1 MSMRVHNE
9 EFYHALYNLSKK
21 VVELIKTPERQKII
35 RRRFTI
41 LDPEKLKWDWIDK
54 EYFEHL
60 VISRLKEIYTMK
72 EFKTCKSIIESDYE
86 LSWHYNRLIR
96 VGNTQRILFEGKT
109 LLYIIAG
116 LMEQTEAQKISR
128 KYYNELYSEFES
140 LIYSDSIAIVY
151 LIPLTS
157 FTSEKDVRIS
167 NELSIR
173 KMSISEREEWANLPV
188 ALNIPNTVLPTKYT
202 IEFKHNAPKD
212 IDTQKAKE
220 TDKKIVDKMYNLVS
234 SLRLLKNG
242 YFDDYCLI
250 KKIGSNI
257 PHNILSYQSQSYSD
271 FSLPVEYTLSKS
283 DRPMIISNYNLIN
296 RLKENKIKE
305 NLVNNALLWLSIY
318 SKERDHFKG
327 LIYLAIVL
335 ETLLSDSQNAI
346 THKLCCRTAN
356 ILESRFNEKQKIYDN
371 INKFYKT
378 RSKLLHGED
387 TKPFE
392 DIHMTDTYV
401 RKMMLKVLTKIS
413 NFDKQKS
420 FDKQYSRFLR
430 QIDFGNSN

>member
-1 MSMRVHNE
+1 MKVNNQ
-9 EFYHALYNLSKK
+9 EFYDALYDLSKK
-21 VVELIKTPERQKII
+21 VIMLIKTSEQQKLI
-35 RRRFTI
+35 RRKFKI
-41 LDPEKLKWDWIDK
+41 LEPDKMKYDWIDT
-54 EYFEHL
+54 EDYERLL
-60 VISRLKEIYTMK
+60 VSKSVSIYRMK
-72 EFKTCKSIIESDYE
+72 EFEKCQSIITSDFH
-86 LSWHYNRLIR
+86 LQSNYNRLIR
-96 VGNTQRILFEGKT
+96 IYNTGRILFERNT
-109 LLYIIAG
+109 LLYIIAK
-116 LMEQTEAQKISR
+116 LMEQSEGQELSR
-128 KYYNELYSEFES
+128 KCYNVLYREFES
-140 LIYSDSIAIVY
+140 LIYSNSIPVVY

-157 FTSEKDVRIS
+157 FTSEKDVIIS

-173 KMSISEREEWANLPV
+173 KMSISEREEWANLPL
-188 ALNIPNTVLPTKYT
+188 ALNISNTVLPTKYT

-250 KKIGSNI
+250 KKIGLNI

-271 FSLPVEYTLSKS
+271 FSLPVEYTLSKNE
-283 DRPMIISNYNLIN
+283 RPMVISIYNLIN
-296 RLKENKIKE
+296 KLKENKIKE
-305 NLVNNALLWLSIY
+305 NLVNNALLWLGVY
-318 SKERDHFKG
+318 SKEREHIKG

-356 ILESRFNEKQKIYDN
+356 ILESHFNEKQKIYDN
-371 INKFYKT
+371 INKFYIT

-392 DIHMTDTYV
+392 DIDTTDTYV

-420 FDKQYSRFLR
+420 YDKQYSKLLR
-430 QIDFGNSN
+430 QIDFSNLN